1 MINELL
7 PSLLF
12 IQIPSAIFVYFD
24 SRKRKMADPWLW
36 IIGVAFFMPLF
47 LPFYILLRPRKAYL
61 FCPNCNSKNPFP
73 ITNCSA
79 CGIQIQ
85 SQEKLRQAEWGLLD
99 SITILI
105 LSLFVI
111 PVSLAGLSSLLGI
124 LEGDWSEWNNI
135 YYFSLIGS
143 ASLIILSLWFIKKV
157 CGRPLK
163 DIGLTK
169 ERLLRNILIGI
180 MFIVPVLFLEYVA
193 EEAFIKIGEIIAPS
207 QAEHLRE
214 LQDMEHKGSID
225 IWPTATDEY
234 IRFVGVTLLVVI
246 LGPIGEEI
254 LFRGMIYTSLRQRRG
269 KLASLILSSI
279 FFALVHG
286 QFIHL
291 FPIFLIALIL
301 AYLYEHTNSIVSSIT
316 LHVSVN
322 LFFMIILYYYP
333 NFYT

>member
-1 MINELL
+1 MFNELL

-24 SRKRKMADPWLW
+24 SKKRKIADPWLW

-47 LPFYILLRPRKAYL
+47 LPFYILLRPREAYL
-61 FCPNCNSKNPFP
+61 FCPNCNAKNPFP
-73 ITNCSA
+73 ISNCSD
-79 CGIQIQ
+79 CGMQIQ

-99 SITILI
+99 SIIILI
-105 LSLFVI
+105 LSLFII
-111 PVSLAGLSSLLGI
+111 PVSLAGLSNLLGI
-124 LEGDWSEWNNI
+124 LEEDWYEWKNI

-169 ERLLRNILIGI
+169 ENLFRNILIGVI
-180 MFIVPVLFLEYVA
+180 FIAPVIFLGYVA
-193 EEAFIKIGEIIAPS
+193 EEAVIKIGGIIAPS
-207 QAEHLRE
+207 QAEHLKE
-214 LQDMEHKGSID
+214 LQEIEHKGSID
-225 IWPTATDEY
+225 IWQESIGDYFRSA
-234 IRFVGVTLLVVI
+234 GVI
-246 LGPIGEEI
+246 LLMVIIGPLGEEI
-254 LFRGMIYTSLRQRRG
+254 LFRGMIYTSLRKRRG
-269 KLASLILSSI
+269 ILASLILSSI
-279 FFALVHG
+279 FFAFVHG

-291 FPIFLIALIL
+291 FPIFLIAFIL
-301 AYLYEHTNSIVSSIT
+301 AYLYEYTNSIVSSIT

>member
-1 MINELL
+1 MFNELL

-24 SRKRKMADPWLW
+24 SRKRKMVDPWLW

-47 LPFYILLRPRKAYL
+47 LPFYILLRPRTAYL
-61 FCPNCNSKNPFP
+61 YCPNCNAKNPFP
-73 ITNCSA
+73 ISNCES
-79 CGIQIQ
+79 CGLQIQ

-105 LSLFVI
+105 LSLFII

-169 ERLLRNILIGI
+169 ENILRNILIGI
-180 MFIVPVLFLEYVA
+180 ILVAPVLFLEYVA
-193 EEAFIKIGEIIAPS
+193 EEAIIKIGEIIAPS

-214 LQDMEHKGSID
+214 LQDMEHRGSID
-225 IWPTATDEY
+225 IWPKSMNEY
-234 IRFVGVTLLVVI
+234 TRLIGVALLVII
-246 LGPIGEEI
+246 LGPLGEEI
-254 LFRGMIYTSLRQRRG
+254 LFRGMFYTSLRRRHER
-269 KLASLILSSI
+269 LASLILSSI
-279 FFALVHG
+279 FFAFVHG

-291 FPIFLIALIL
+291 FPIFLIAIIL
-301 AYLYEHTNSIVSSIT
+301 AYLYERTGSIISSIT
-316 LHVSVN
+316 LHISVN
-322 LFFMIILYYYP
+322 LFFVIILYYYP
-333 NFYT
+333 NLYT

>member
-1 MINELL
+1 
-7 PSLLF
+7 
-12 IQIPSAIFVYFD
+12 
-24 SRKRKMADPWLW
+24 MADPWIW

-47 LPFYILLRPRKAYL
+47 LPFYILLRPRTAYL
-61 FCPNCNSKNPFP
+61 FCPSCNSKNPFP
-73 ITNCSA
+73 ISNCEA

-124 LEGDWSEWNNI
+124 LEEDWSEWKNI

-143 ASLIILSLWFIKKV
+143 ASLIILSLWFIRKV

-169 ERLLRNILIGI
+169 ENIFRNILIGI
-180 MFIVPVLFLEYVA
+180 IFIAPVLFLEYIV
-193 EEAFIKIGEIIAPS
+193 EEAVIKVGEIIAPS

-214 LQDMEHKGSID
+214 LQEMEHKGSVD
-225 IWPTATDEY
+225 IWYKSTDDY
-234 IRFVGVTLLVVI
+234 FRFAGVVLLMVI
-246 LGPIGEEI
+246 LGPLGEEI
-254 LFRGMIYTSLRQRRG
+254 LFRGMIYKSLRQRRG
-269 KLASLILSSI
+269 ILASLILSSI

-291 FPIFLIALIL
+291 FPIFLIAFIL
-301 AYLYEHTNSIVSSIT
+301 AYLYELTGSIIPSLV

>member
-1 MINELL
+1 MFNELL

-24 SRKRKMADPWLW
+24 SKRRRMEDSWPW

-47 LPFYILLRPRKAYL
+47 LPFYILLRPRTAYL
-61 FCPNCNSKNPFP
+61 FCPNCNAKNPFP
-73 ITNCSA
+73 ISNCES

-111 PVSLAGLSSLLGI
+111 PVSLAGLSNLLGI
-124 LEGDWSEWNNI
+124 LDEDWSEWNNI

-143 ASLIILSLWFIKKV
+143 VSLVVLSLWFIKKV

-163 DIGLTK
+163 DIGLVK
-169 ERLLRNILIGI
+169 KNIFRNILIGI
-180 MFIVPVLFLEYVA
+180 IIVAPVLFLEYVT
-193 EEAFIKIGEIIAPS
+193 EEAVIKIGGIIAPS

-214 LQDMEHKGSID
+214 LQEIEHRGSID
-225 IWPTATDEY
+225 IWPESMNEY
-234 IRFVGVTLLVVI
+234 VKFAGVALLVVV

-254 LFRGMIYTSLRQRRG
+254 LFRGMIYTSLRKRRG
-269 KLASLILSSI
+269 KLASIILSSI
-279 FFALVHG
+279 FFAFVHG
-286 QFIHL
+286 QFIHF

-301 AYLYEHTNSIVSSIT
+301 AYLYENTGSIVSSIT

-322 LFFMIILYYYP
+322 LFFVIILYFYP
-333 NFYT
+333 NLYT